1 MLGGVGEITCGK
13 LPGSPPS
20 CKQAVTRKLKEVSR
34 FSRARQ
40 RQDVVHVQS
49 CFLLIRKK
57 NKCAAR
63 AKCLFL
69 LIRSI
74 VVFYPFSLSSPCL

>member
-40 RQDVVHVQS
+40 RQDLVHVQS

-57 NKCAAR
+57 K
-63 AKCLFL
+63 KTSVLHVQ
-69 LIRSI
+69 S
-74 VVFYPFSLSSPCL
+74 VFFIFAN